1 MIPPTMQYVA
11 YTVGGPETL
20 AIATGPTP
28 TPASG
33 EVLIA
38 VQAAGVNR
46 PDVAQRRGAYPPP
59 ADASPILGLEV
70 AGTVVAVGSGAI
82 GSGATGDGA
91 GWMVGDRV
99 CALTNGGGYAEYA
112 VAPGSQCLRWPA
124 GFTAVQAAALP
135 ETYFTVW
142 ANLFMIGGLTAG
154 ESVLIHG
161 GSSGIGTTA
170 IQLAK
175 ALGARVYVTAGS
187 ADKCEAC
194 IALGAD
200 GAINYR
206 EADFVDSVHAFTNGA
221 GVNVVLDM
229 VGAPYFQQNLRCLAM
244 DGRLVLIAF
253 LGGAKAP
260 VDLTTIMTRRLHVTG
275 STMRPRTAV
284 QKAAIAAELRD
295 RVWPLLDAGR
305 CRPVVFATFP
315 LDQAAAAHALMEGS
329 THVGKIMLEVS

>member
-1 MIPPTMQYVA
+1 MIAGTMRYVGHS
-11 YTVGGPETL
+11 VGGPETL
-20 AIATGPTP
+20 AVTTGPTP
-28 TPASG
+28 TPAPG

-38 VQAAGVNR
+38 VAAAGVNR
-46 PDVAQRRGAYPPP
+46 PDVSQRRGAYPPP

-70 AGTVVAVGSGAI
+70 AGNVVAVG
-82 GSGATGDGA
+82 DNA
-91 GWMVGDRV
+91 GWAVGDHV

-112 VAPGSQCLRWPA
+112 VAPGGQCLRWPA

-135 ETYFTVW
+135 ETFFTVW

-170 IQLAK
+170 IQIAK
-175 ALGARVYVTAGS
+175 ALGSRVYVTAGT
-187 ADKCEAC
+187 AEKCEAC
-194 IALGAD
+194 KALGAD

-206 EADFVDSVHAFTNGA
+206 EADFADSLHALTDGD

-253 LGGAKAP
+253 LGGSKAP

-275 STMRPRTAV
+275 STMRPRTAA
-284 QKAAIAAELRD
+284 QKAVIAAQLLD

-305 CRPVVFATFP
+305 CAPVVHATFP
-315 LDQAAAAHALMEGS
+315 LDQAAAAHAMMEGS
-329 THVGKIMLEVS
+329 THVGKIVLTVA